1 VDSRLDVKL
10 GFSCNNRCLF
20 CVQGDKRTRYPDKT
34 TDEIR
39 EILTEGRQG
48 AEDVVFT
55 GGEVTIRKDLPE
67 LVSHA
72 KELGYRVIQIQT
84 NGRMLSVSSALAR
97 LIKAGANEFSP
108 AIHGPSAEVHDAL
121 TQAPGSFRQTVKG
134 VQNVKKLGLP
144 VILNSVI
151 CQANHRLLPEMA
163 HLFVALEV
171 DQFQLAFVHA
181 LGTAGENFDSVVP
194 RFSEIMPFVHEA
206 LSIGRASG
214 VRCMTEA
221 IPLCFLG
228 PDAGF
233 AAEAI
238 IPATRI
244 VDAQREVPDYTRYRL
259 EVGKAKGPPCAECS
273 LDHVCEGPWREYPE
287 NLGWEEFRPVLAT

>member
-1 VDSRLDVKL
+1 M
-10 GFSCNNRCLF
+10 
-20 CVQGDKRTRYPDKT
+20 QGDKRTRYPDKT

-206 LSIGRASG
+206 LSIGRAGG

-233 AAEAI
+233 AAESI

-259 EVGKAKGPPCAECS
+259 EEGKAKGPPCAECS
-273 LDHVCEGPWREYPE
+273 LNQVCEGPWREYPE
-287 NLGWEEFRPVLAT
+287 NLGWEGGFVQC